1 MSQITLMLKL
11 NSNFVKFIHAD
22 GYTIS
27 YLDIHYHSNN
37 IDELRCLVERIQIS
51 FEPDT
56 PFAVV
61 QLINEG
67 LKKMKWGIRQKN
79 VTEFSFQC
87 GETTF
92 SVSAAIIFPDSE
104 GGVL

>member
-1 MSQITLMLKL
+1 MSQMTLMLKL

-22 GYTIS
+22 GYAIS

-37 IDELRCLVERIQIS
+37 IDELRCLVERIQIT

-56 PFAVV
+56 PFAVI
-61 QLINEG
+61 QMINEG

-79 VTEFSFQC
+79 VSEFSYQC

-92 SVSAAIIFPDSE
+92 SVSAAILFPDSE
-104 GGVL
+104 EEL